1 MMMNVIKLLA
11 CAAFLPGA
19 VAFGGNAHY
28 QSARKSPVWLT
39 KGVIYQIQPRAFTWW
54 NTSTGM

>member
-1 MMMNVIKLLA
+1 MILA
-11 CAAFLPGA
+11 AAVALAVGA
-19 VAFGGNAHY
+19 AFGGNAHY

-54 NTSTGM
+54 NTSTGT